1 MRDGLGREIDYLR
14 ISVTDKCNLR
24 CKYCMPPEGVT
35 SVPHEEVL
43 TLEEILRLVGIMEQ
57 LGIRKVRLTGGEPMV
72 RKNLLW
78 LVEQIHR
85 LQGIEEI
92 AMTTNGTMFA
102 EQAEDYRKAG
112 LTAVNISL
120 DTLDPERF
128 RKITGVYIAG
138 KCVTAE
144 DMCGNSASQKTMC
157 KGDKLREGQG
167 VDSVV
172 HAIDAAIAQN
182 LQVKI
187 NCVPCLE
194 MSGEDIESMAGL
206 ARDQK
211 IDVRFIEL
219 MPIGCGREYTGLSSE
234 EILAR
239 LERAYGAACK
249 VEQKSGSSS
258 RLEQACESTNP
269 VEQHKNMAA
278 GTGEEYHGRTL
289 GASIRNTDGPAEYY
303 HFPGF
308 IGRIGFISPISH
320 KFCRECNRIR
330 LTCEGRLKLCL
341 HYDRGL
347 ELKPLLRGGA
357 SDEEIKERILAALQ
371 EKPAEHHFRAQAADK
386 AEANEDEEQRKM
398 VQIGG

>member
-24 CKYCMPPEGVT
+24 CKYCMPPEGVK

-85 LQGIEEI
+85 LPGIEEI

-120 DTLDPERF
+120 DTLNPERF
-128 RKITGVYIAG
+128 RKITGGHIAG
-138 KCVTAE
+138 KCVVGE
-144 DMCGNSASQKTMC
+144 DMQRNSAVEEIMR
-157 KGDKLREGQG
+157 KGVKLRDGQG
-167 VDSVV
+167 VDSVLCSV
-172 HAIDAAIAQN
+172 DEALQQN
-182 LQVKI
+182 LRVKI

-194 MSGEDIESMAGL
+194 MNGEDIESMAGL

-249 VEQKSGSSS
+249 VERKSGS
-258 RLEQACESTNP
+258 
-269 VEQHKNMAA
+269 AA
-278 GTGEEYHGRTL
+278 GTGEEYYGRTL

-320 KFCRECNRIR
+320 KFCKECNRIR

-371 EKPAEHHFRAQAADK
+371 EKPAEHHFLAQTADK

>member
-24 CKYCMPPEGVT
+24 CKYCMPPEGVK

-85 LQGIEEI
+85 LPGIEEI

-120 DTLDPERF
+120 DTLNPERL
-128 RKITGVYIAG
+128 RKITGGHIAG
-138 KCVTAE
+138 KCVVGE
-144 DMCGNSASQKTMC
+144 DMQRNSAVEEIMR
-157 KGDKLREGQG
+157 KGVKLRDGQG
-167 VDSVV
+167 VDSVLCSV
-172 HAIDAAIAQN
+172 DEALQQN
-182 LQVKI
+182 LRVKI

-194 MSGEDIESMAGL
+194 MNGEDIESMAGL
-206 ARDQK
+206 ARDQN

-239 LERAYGAACK
+239 LERVYGAACK
-249 VEQKSGSSS
+249 VERKSG
-258 RLEQACESTNP
+258 P
-269 VEQHKNMAA
+269 AA
-278 GTGEEYHGRTL
+278 DTGEECSGGIP
-289 GASIRNTDGPAEYY
+289 GAVGRNTDGPAEYY

-320 KFCRECNRIR
+320 KFCKECNRIR

>member
-24 CKYCMPPEGVT
+24 CKYCMPPEGVK

-85 LQGIEEI
+85 LPGIEEI

-128 RKITGVYIAG
+128 RKITGGYIAG

-157 KGDKLREGQG
+157 KGVKLREGQG

-194 MSGEDIESMAGL
+194 MNGEDIESMAGL

-249 VEQKSGSSS
+249 VERKSG
-258 RLEQACESTNP
+258 P
-269 VEQHKNMAA
+269 AA
-278 GTGEEYHGRTL
+278 DTGEECSGGIP
-289 GASIRNTDGPAEYY
+289 GAVGRNTDGPAEYY

-320 KFCRECNRIR
+320 KFCKECNRIR

>member
-85 LQGIEEI
+85 LPGIEEI

-102 EQAEDYRKAG
+102 ERAEDYRKAG

-128 RKITGVYIAG
+128 RKITGGYIAG

-157 KGDKLREGQG
+157 KGVKLREGQG

-194 MSGEDIESMAGL
+194 MNGEDIESMAGL
-206 ARDQK
+206 ARNQK

-239 LERAYGAACK
+239 LERVYGAACK
-249 VEQKSGSSS
+249 VERKSG
-258 RLEQACESTNP
+258 P
-269 VEQHKNMAA
+269 AA
-278 GTGEEYHGRTL
+278 DTGEECSGGIP
-289 GASIRNTDGPAEYY
+289 GAVGRNTDGPAEYY

-320 KFCRECNRIR
+320 KFCKECNRIR

>member
-24 CKYCMPPEGVT
+24 CKYCMPPEGVK

-85 LQGIEEI
+85 LPGIEEI

-128 RKITGVYIAG
+128 RKITGGYIAG
-138 KCVTAE
+138 KCVVGE
-144 DMCGNSASQKTMC
+144 DMQRNSAVEEIMR
-157 KGDKLREGQG
+157 KGVKLRDGQG
-167 VDSVV
+167 VDSVLCSV
-172 HAIDAAIAQN
+172 DEALQQN
-182 LQVKI
+182 LRVKI

-194 MSGEDIESMAGL
+194 MNGEDIESMAGL

-249 VEQKSGSSS
+249 VERKSGS
-258 RLEQACESTNP
+258 
-269 VEQHKNMAA
+269 AA
-278 GTGEEYHGRTL
+278 GTGEEYYGGTP

-320 KFCRECNRIR
+320 KFCKECNRIR

>member
-24 CKYCMPPEGVT
+24 CKYCMPPEGVK

-85 LQGIEEI
+85 LPGIEEI

-128 RKITGVYIAG
+128 RKITGGYIAG

-157 KGDKLREGQG
+157 KGVKLREGQG

-194 MSGEDIESMAGL
+194 MNGEDIESMAGL

-239 LERAYGAACK
+239 LERVYGAACK
-249 VEQKSGSSS
+249 VERKSG
-258 RLEQACESTNP
+258 P
-269 VEQHKNMAA
+269 AA
-278 GTGEEYHGRTL
+278 DTGEECSGGIP
-289 GASIRNTDGPAEYY
+289 GAVGRNTDGPAEYY

-320 KFCRECNRIR
+320 KFCKECNRIR

-371 EKPAEHHFRAQAADK
+371 EKPAEHHFRAQTADK